1 VLAIGADCIIAID
14 GDEQVD
20 LTDDGSAELS
30 FSEGSIP
37 ELIPTTTVSTTILDV
52 ETSLF

>member
-37 ELIPTTTVSTTILDV
+37 ELLPKQLFSTN
-52 ETSLF
+52 